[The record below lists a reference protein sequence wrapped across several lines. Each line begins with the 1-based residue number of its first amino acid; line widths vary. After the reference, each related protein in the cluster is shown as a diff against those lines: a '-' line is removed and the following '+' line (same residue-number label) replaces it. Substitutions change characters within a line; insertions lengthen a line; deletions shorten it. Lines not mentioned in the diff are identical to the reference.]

1 MRERLLLVD
10 LSNQVYKATS
20 SHQGLTSGDVFTGGL
35 FGFIVGLASAIKEL
49 RITRVV
55 VAMDAPPY
63 RRSLAYPDYKKLRK
77 KKEKTEQD
85 ELMLMAF
92 QQSMKLVKEFCAVAS
107 IPTWRLDG
115 FEFDDLCAHAV
126 RKYGR
131 RFDQIIGWTND
142 SDLFQLLDCR
152 NFYIYKGK
160 KQGGLYGRA
169 EFDAEYPGVKPEQ
182 IPLLLA
188 MTGTHNDIAGIDRV
202 GPKSAIKALKEPG
215 YMRTL
220 REAHGG
226 IIDRNLPLIKLPHPD
241 FPFDEDL
248 PPPGRG
254 YRSREL
260 YKFCSRYDIDVTK
273 FITDALEAV
282 QA

>member
-1 MRERLLLVD
+1 MSRRLLLVD

-49 RITRVV
+49 RINHCV
-55 VAMDAPPY
+55 VAMDASPY
-63 RRSLAYPDYKKLRK
+63 RRSIDYPDYKKLRK
-77 KKEKTEQD
+77 KKEKTEHD

-92 QQSMKLVKEFCAVAS
+92 RQSMKLAQDFCDVANL
-107 IPTWRLDG
+107 PLWRLDG

-131 RFDQIIGWTND
+131 RYGQIIGWTND
-142 SDLFQLLDCR
+142 SDLFQLFDCP
-152 NFYIYKGK
+152 NFMIYKGK
-160 KQGGLYGRA
+160 RQGGLYGRKQFDV
-169 EFDAEYPGVKPEQ
+169 EFKGLLPQEV
-182 IPLLLA
+182 PLFLS
-188 MTGTHNDIAGIDRV
+188 MTGTHNDIAGITNV
-202 GPKSAIKALKEPG
+202 GPTKALRALREPG

-220 REAHGG
+220 RESYGH
-226 IIDRNLPLIKLPHPD
+226 IIDRNRPLIKLPHPE

-248 PPPGRG
+248 PQPGRG
-254 YRSREL
+254 YRPREL
-260 YKFCSRYDIDVTK
+260 YKFCSRYDIEVTK

-282 QA
+282 QQ

>member
-1 MRERLLLVD
+1 MNRRLLLVD

-49 RITRVV
+49 RINHVV
-55 VAMDAPPY
+55 VAMDSPPY
-63 RRSLAYPDYKKLRK
+63 RRSIDYPDYKKLRK

-92 QQSMKLVKEFCAVAS
+92 RQSMKLAQEFCGVAN
-107 IPTWRLDG
+107 IPTWRLEG

-131 RFDQIIGWTND
+131 RYDRIIGWTND
-142 SDLFQLLDCR
+142 SDLYQLFDCR
-152 NFYIYKGK
+152 NFFIYKGK
-160 KQGGLYGRA
+160 KQGGLYGRK
-169 EFDAEYPGVKPEQ
+169 EFDQEFPGLLPQ
-182 IPLLLA
+182 DIPLFLA

-202 GPKSAIKALKEPG
+202 GPKSAMRALKEPG

-220 REAHGG
+220 REAHGH
-226 IIDRNLPLIKLPHPD
+226 IIDRNLPLIKLPHPG
-241 FPFDEDL
+241 FPFDLDL

-254 YRSREL
+254 YQPREL
-260 YKFCSRYDIDVTK
+260 YRFCSRYDIEVTK
-273 FITDALEAV
+273 FIIDALEAA
-282 QA
+282 QQ